1 MSGAVR
7 SLFLISL
14 FSWVTLLGCSSSGAG
29 NGNGGDSGS
38 GSNTSGSSSNS
49 LIITPTIAADI
60 AWDPA
65 SQRIYFSTPGL
76 TAGGSTANTVNA
88 FDPVTSKVT
97 LSVSALTE
105 PGPVSVS
112 ANGKY
117 LYVGIK
123 DLNLVQRLTLPSL
136 KADLQIP
143 LGTSPLNGPYYA
155 WDLRAS
161 PTSDETVAIARTD
174 KIVSSFVNGGIGIYD
189 GATPRSAF
197 LCGEDFTKGC
207 KGVSDIWVQFAWNG
221 TGDAIVARN
230 GTSPSA
236 MAYWPLD
243 GSGFLDYTGPP
254 IFNTLGG
261 GNEIVNS
268 LHPDPSTGLVYLD
281 NGGIVDPT
289 GLKSLG
295 QFTGIANQYSFS
307 PVMTLDVKRGKAYFL
322 VDTKD
327 AINKPDIYAIEVF
340 DLNTYALLATVPVSS
355 DPLPGMP
362 KKIIRWGTNGLAFTM
377 LPTMLGTIEESQPS
391 AIYTITSDSF

>member
-14 FSWVTLLGCSSSGAG
+14 LSLVTLLGCSSSGAG
-29 NGNGGDSGS
+29 NGNGSSGDSGS
-38 GSNTSGSSSNS
+38 GSSPSPNG
-49 LIITPTIAADI
+49 LITTPTIAADI

-76 TAGGSTANTVNA
+76 TGGGSAANTVNA
-88 FDPVTSKVT
+88 LDPVTSKVT

-112 ANGKY
+112 VNGKY

-155 WDLRAS
+155 WNLRAS

-174 KIVSSFVNGGIGIYD
+174 KIVSSYVNGGIGIYD

-197 LCGEDFTKGC
+197 LCGEDLTKGC
-207 KGVSDIWVQFAWNG
+207 KGVSDSWVQFAWNG

-261 GNEIVNS
+261 NEIVNS
-268 LHPDPSTGLVYLD
+268 LHPDPSTGFVYLD
-281 NGGIVDPT
+281 DGGIVDPT
-289 GLKSLG
+289 GLKALG

-307 PVMTLDVKRGKAYFL
+307 PAMTLDAKRGKAYFL

-327 AINKPDIYAIEVF
+327 AINKPDIYAIKVF
-340 DLNTYALLATVPVSS
+340 DLKTHALLATVPVSS
-355 DPLPGMP
+355 DALPGMP